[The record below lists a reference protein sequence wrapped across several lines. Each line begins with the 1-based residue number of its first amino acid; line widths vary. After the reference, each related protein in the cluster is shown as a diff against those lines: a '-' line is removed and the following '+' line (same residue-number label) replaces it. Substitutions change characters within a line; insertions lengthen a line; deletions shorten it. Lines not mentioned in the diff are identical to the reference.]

1 MHRGGDSAMLKDV
14 MVRLDGTAAD
24 EVRLAAVNDIA
35 DLFDSQVIGLFLNIM
50 PVVIAAED
58 GVGAIGAAELLRTA
72 REAGDKSEAKLKE
85 RLNRLQR
92 NLLSSAGSTS

>member
-1 MHRGGDSAMLKDV
+1 MLKDV

-50 PVVIAAED
+50 PGKRGGRQERSQAKGASEPTAE
-58 GVGAIGAAELLRTA
+58 TC
-72 REAGDKSEAKLKE
+72 
-85 RLNRLQR
+85 
-92 NLLSSAGSTS
+92 